1 MRPFRFNN
9 DLLPRFYLSLK
20 KNVMSI
26 AIKIPQESLQIA
38 LIVKRYISEIDSNAE
53 ITLYGSRARG
63 DSRTDS
69 DWDFLVLTDRE
80 DIEELADQLRKVLLR
95 KVELPFTQVVSLLV
109 RNKNKWSSDYQ
120 LSGIYDS
127 IKQEGI
133 QL

>member
-9 DLLPRFYLSLK
+9 DLLPGFYLSLK

-26 AIKIPQESLQIA
+26 AIKIPQESFQIA
-38 LIVKRYISEIDSNAE
+38 LIVKRYILEVDSNAE

>member
-9 DLLPRFYLSLK
+9 DLLPGFYLSLK

-26 AIKIPQESLQIA
+26 AIKIPQESFQIA
-38 LIVKRYISEIDSNAE
+38 LIVKRYILEVDSNAE

-109 RNKNKWSSDYQ
+109 RNKNKWSADYQ